1 MILEMSQDPLEVFKD
16 YLLWE
21 NRNKINN
28 EDEDSFKTSLFPKF
42 MKDVYGLNIIES
54 KSI

>member
-1 MILEMSQDPLEVFKD
+1 MILEMTQGPLEDFND

-28 EDEDSFKTSLFPKF
+28 EDEEYFRRNLFPKF